1 MMIFNP
7 DPVQWKDLFTHVW
20 IGSGNVD
27 PTIALGN

>member
-1 MMIFNP
+1 MMIFN
-7 DPVQWKDLFTHVW
+7 VQWKDLFTHVW